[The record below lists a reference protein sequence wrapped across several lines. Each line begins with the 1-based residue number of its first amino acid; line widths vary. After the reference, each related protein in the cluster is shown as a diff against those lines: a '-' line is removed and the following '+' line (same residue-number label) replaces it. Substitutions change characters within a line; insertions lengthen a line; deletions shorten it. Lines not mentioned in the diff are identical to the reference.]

1 MPSEPESQVN
11 GVILDVPRGVTQI
24 GQFDVV
30 TLNKGTRDGLIE
42 GNVLAIYKT
51 GETVRDRITGESV
64 KIPDE
69 RSGLLMVF
77 RTYEKLS
84 YGLVLGANR
93 SLSLKD
99 KVRNP

>member
-1 MPSEPESQVN
+1 M
-11 GVILDVPRGVTQI
+11 
-24 GQFDVV
+24 
-30 TLNKGTRDGLIE
+30 
-42 GNVLAIYKT
+42 LAIYKT

-77 RTYEKLS
+77 RTYDKLS
-84 YGLVLGANR
+84 YGLVLNASR
-93 SLSLKD
+93 SLAVND

>member
-1 MPSEPESQVN
+1 
-11 GVILDVPRGVTQI
+11 
-24 GQFDVV
+24 V
-30 TLNKGTRDGLIE
+30 TLDRGRLDGLAE

-51 GETVRDRITGESV
+51 GETVRDRVSGDLV

-77 RTYEKLS
+77 RTYERLS
-84 YGLVLGANR
+84 YAMVLHASR
-93 SLSLKD
+93 SLAVQD